1 MDLFSTLFASLARHG
16 SNEAFFI
23 NGQGYTYSELAV
35 SISSKRAWIRAHLPK
50 EEVLVGLVG
59 FDDLHTY
66 ASILALWAE
75 GKAYLPIAPKAPFDR
90 NQGIIATAGISTM
103 FTSMPYES
111 YPVRRTLRT
120 DDLPPAAVDLSYVPC
135 LEEEL
140 AYVLFTSGTTGQPKG
155 VPITRANLRAF
166 VEAFGALGIT
176 LTSSDRCL
184 QMFELTFD
192 VSVMSF
198 VLPLLCGACVHTVP
212 QSAIK
217 YMYIAELLGDRKLTM
232 APMVPS
238 VITYLRPYFDEIRH
252 PDLKYCVFAG
262 EALPLELTEE
272 WGECAPNA
280 RIYNAYGP
288 TEHTVV
294 CSQYLFQRGGGNK
307 ECNGIIAI
315 GKQMGASVIVVIDED
330 GRILPPGSKG
340 ELCLSGPQLTAG
352 YWNDPVRTAQ
362 VMFVAEH
369 QGVMTRFYR
378 TGDLCLLDEE
388 GDIMYLGRI
397 DQQAKIQGFRVEL
410 GEVEHFARTF
420 LKGANLA
427 ALAVQNELGITE
439 IMLAIEGEA
448 QDPEELLS
456 FMRKK
461 LPVYMI
467 PTRVHFV
474 PVFPLGSS
482 GKTDRNAL
490 QRGLITTT

>member
-23 NGQGYTYSELAV
+23 NGHGSTYSELAA
-35 SISSKRAWIRAHLPK
+35 SISAKRAWIRAHLPT
-50 EEVLVGLVG
+50 EEVLVGLIG

-66 ASILALWAE
+66 ASILALWSE

-90 NQGIIATAGISTM
+90 NQGIIATAGISTL
-103 FTSMPYES
+103 FTSMAHEPYK
-111 YPVRRTLRT
+111 VHRTVRT
-120 DDLPPAAVDLSYVPC
+120 DELPPVASDLSYTAHVD
-135 LEEEL
+135 EGL
-140 AYVLFTSGTTGQPKG
+140 AYVLFTSGTTGEPKG

-166 VEAFGALGIT
+166 VEASGALGIT
-176 LTSSDRCL
+176 LGPSDRCL

-198 VLPLLCGACVHTVP
+198 VLPLLSGACVHTVP
-212 QSAIK
+212 QGAIK

-238 VITYLRPYFDEIRH
+238 VITYLRPYFDEILH

-262 EALPLELTEE
+262 EALPMDLTEA
-272 WGECAPNA
+272 WSVCAPNA

-294 CSQYLFQRGGGNK
+294 CTQYLYRRDGANK
-307 ECNGIIAI
+307 ERNGIIAI

-410 GEVEHFARTF
+410 GEVEHFARTY

-439 IMLAIEGEA
+439 IAMAIETEPS
-448 QDPEELLS
+448 DPKELLAYL
-456 FMRKK
+456 RTK
-461 LPVYMI
+461 LPPYMI
-467 PTRVHFV
+467 PTQVRYVGA
-474 PVFPLGSS
+474 FPLGSS
-482 GKTDRNAL
+482 GKTDRKAL
-490 QRGLITTT
+490 QRLINVPV